1 MEKQGRRELL
11 EVIEQQKEQLGRYE
25 ARLKDVVRAYKG
37 LVKEKETLETS
48 LKVITAAAATD
59 EQGKEGEGDVSD
71 VESTADSQTSTDTAN
86 FKSRL
91 GTLSS
96 SLASIS
102 QEKAQNEAKYLAE
115 RRRLK
120 KEKDELIIQVNNLK
134 AADESLR
141 KNLEDFKSKLIVERH
156 EREQETNNNK
166 LMMKELQKLLADERN
181 LKEKLNDELHGFRT
195 GAISI
200 QTTRS
205 SLVEETR
212 LKEVENELEQ
222 MKLKLNKS
230 EEQLRDQNST
240 KQQLRQLQQELF
252 EVRQQ
257 HQEQL
262 RSAELAREAAELRAI
277 ELQNQQ
283 ENRVGNLEN
292 RLQELS
298 SSVAEYQRLRESD
311 QTDINRLRMK
321 IDLLSDEN
329 SVLARAVSTEP
340 PEIKEK
346 HLKQAEIKQII
357 ENVKTYKKTL
367 SEEGIEQTLLEDLFS
382 LPIHTIWRKQVGDL
396 EGQVQEQENLIK
408 ELKKEQRVGAPGMY
422 EDFLTYSAQT
432 RELENIKE
440 YNEVLKARLSES
452 KLELGRLEKELKEKC
467 RSLLEL
473 KEENEKEKE
482 IERMENRKQI
492 GILKYELQQQRER
505 SLVLL
510 EEKDAEIQRLVGD
523 LEKTVEDAFF
533 SPERPESSSSLVLPA
548 RKVSCDIGDMNAGPN
563 SSGPPLHYV
572 QELSRKE
579 VEIKEMRALQF
590 QTETTLRELQ
600 LTMSTKE
607 EKYQEK
613 IEDLE
618 DTISRLERMTTSEG
632 ANLEYLKNVV
642 LTYMLST
649 DISSRNHM
657 LKAIGAVLRL
667 SKSEVSR
674 VMEQN
679 NAWWWQH
686 SHKTPP
692 KTN

>member
-579 VEIKEMRALQF
+579 VEIKE
-590 QTETTLRELQ
+590 
-600 LTMSTKE
+600 
-607 EKYQEK
+607 
-613 IEDLE
+613 I
-618 DTISRLERMTTSEG
+618 
-632 ANLEYLKNVV
+632 
-642 LTYMLST
+642 
-649 DISSRNHM
+649 
-657 LKAIGAVLRL
+657 
-667 SKSEVSR
+667 
-674 VMEQN
+674 
-679 NAWWWQH
+679 
-686 SHKTPP
+686 
-692 KTN
+692 